1 MVYLTDSAKN
11 WLLPVGVFLPVVG
24 ILVLGGD
31 PRGPRSS

>member
-24 ILVLGGD
+24 ILVLPDHPAG
-31 PRGPRSS
+31 RRR